1 MVTTTTQAP
10 LPTHLR
16 TKRAVYY
23 IEGVDYSSQFATL
36 VGMDLIYMIC
46 V

>member
-1 MVTTTTQAP
+1 MTTTTTTEASLP
-10 LPTHLR
+10 PTHLR

-36 VGMDLIYMIC
+36 VGMCGFD
-46 V
+46 